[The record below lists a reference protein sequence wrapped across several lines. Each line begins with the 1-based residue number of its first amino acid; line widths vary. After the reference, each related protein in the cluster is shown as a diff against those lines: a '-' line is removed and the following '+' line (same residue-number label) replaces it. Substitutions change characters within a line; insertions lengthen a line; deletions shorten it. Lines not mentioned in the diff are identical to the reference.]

1 MDINRTYCGDHF
13 VVYTYIKSLCCI
25 LLTNTMLFLN
35 YVSVKLGERKKNNTP
50 ALRLPP
56 LSWNTPL
63 SSSPLLSIGFP
74 VKFHSLK
81 TVSENQFFSTPVS
94 AIFLGDFTFTSLLL
108 QPSFPWLCQGTCL
121 QGETVQL
128 LKLLIENNTPLNL
141 TSWLACLATHDWNC
155 SLPLLGS
162 LKPSYPPLCKE
173 AIFLTIH

>member
-94 AIFLGDFTFTSLLL
+94 AIFLGDFNLYIDIYLHFCYSHPSHGCAKELVFKVKRYNFLNYSLKITLLL
-108 QPSFPWLCQGTCL
+108 T
-121 QGETVQL
+121 
-128 LKLLIENNTPLNL
+128 
-141 TSWLACLATHDWNC
+141 WLAGWLVW
-155 SLPLLGS
+155 PLMTETA
-162 LKPSYPPLCKE
+162 PSHYWV
-173 AIFLTIH
+173 H